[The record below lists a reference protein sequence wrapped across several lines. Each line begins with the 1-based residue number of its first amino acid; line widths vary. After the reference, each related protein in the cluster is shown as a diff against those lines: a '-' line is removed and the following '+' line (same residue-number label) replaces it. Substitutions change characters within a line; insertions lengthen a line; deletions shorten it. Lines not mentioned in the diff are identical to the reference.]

1 MTVEETESRYLRK
14 KYMGKRFDRWAK
26 RSVFFGNPPLEL
38 FQKKIMQLS
47 ANDLLKL
54 RLKLESQKRNIES
67 IEKGLLYIGA
77 TINAAFFMSCLFI
90 MRDIFTSKN
99 VNNYLELVVYALIGY
114 LILVIIIMRIIQ
126 TGKNMTDNKLFLV
139 KETIKRQ

>member
-1 MTVEETESRYLRK
+1 
-14 KYMGKRFDRWAK
+14 MGKRFDRWAK
-26 RSVFFGNPPLEL
+26 SQVFFGNQPLEL

-114 LILVIIIMRIIQ
+114 LILVIIIMSIIQ
-126 TGKNMTDNKLFLV
+126 TGKNITDNKLFLV

>member
-1 MTVEETESRYLRK
+1 MIVEETESRYLRK

-26 RSVFFGNPPLEL
+26 SQVFFGNPPLEL

-99 VNNYLELVVYALIGY
+99 VNNYLGLVVYALIGY
-114 LILVIIIMRIIQ
+114 LILVIIIMSIIQ
-126 TGKNMTDNKLFLV
+126 TGKNMIYNKLFLV
-139 KETIKRQ
+139 RETIKRQ